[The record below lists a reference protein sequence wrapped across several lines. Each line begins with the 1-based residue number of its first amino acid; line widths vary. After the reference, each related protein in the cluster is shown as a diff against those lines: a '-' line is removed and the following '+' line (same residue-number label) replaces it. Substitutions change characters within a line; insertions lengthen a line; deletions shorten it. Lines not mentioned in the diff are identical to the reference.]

1 MVVVD
6 AVKVAYD
13 VRGESRENFTF
24 FSKHNQRVV
33 KGLDTECHALYNHSE
48 FISKSSYPI
57 LDFYTF
63 VFPYIVL
70 FETTNSLNSMNRRD
84 ALMRVAALVGTT
96 VSLPALAD
104 TLEASAIR
112 RATTGKPVFFTADQ
126 DATVAELAETIIPT
140 TKTPGAK
147 AAKVNE
153 IIDILVKDC
162 YKEADQKQFLEGL
175 AQTNKLSQDAYG
187 KAFVQLDPAQRIEIV
202 KKLEAD
208 AKQQRADM
216 AKARAQNASG
226 QQDVQMPNEKRKSA
240 TPFFTM
246 MKDLTLTGY
255 FTSEIG
261 CTQALEYVAVP
272 GRYEGCVPLKP
283 GQKAWAI

>member
-1 MVVVD
+1 
-6 AVKVAYD
+6 
-13 VRGESRENFTF
+13 
-24 FSKHNQRVV
+24 
-33 KGLDTECHALYNHSE
+33 
-48 FISKSSYPI
+48 
-57 LDFYTF
+57 
-63 VFPYIVL
+63 
-70 FETTNSLNSMNRRD
+70 MNRRD
-84 ALMRVAALVGTT
+84 ALLHVATLVGVT

-104 TLEASAIR
+104 TLEASAAQ
-112 RATTGKPVFFTADQ
+112 RALTGKPLFFTADQ
-126 DATVAELAETIIPT
+126 DATVSELTEVIIPT

-153 IIDILVKDC
+153 IIDIVLKDC
-162 YKEADQKQFLEGL
+162 YKEPDQKRFLEGL
-175 AQTNKLSQDAYG
+175 GQTNKLSQDAYG

-208 AKQQRADM
+208 AMQQRDA
-216 AKARAQNASG
+216 ANGVKGGNG
-226 QQDVQMPNEKRKSA
+226 QVDVQIPKDKQVQV

-246 MKDLTLTGY
+246 LKDLTLMGY

-272 GRYEGCVPLKP
+272 GRYDGCVTLKP